1 MKKKTVVMLMTL
13 GMMTSLLGG
22 TATISA
28 AEYDDGVCNV
38 AISLA
43 EQSDY
48 YIGTMLGTAV
58 EQAFVDAGAEVQVLD
73 GANDVQNQVNQI
85 QNAITGGADIIY
97 IFPAGDGE
105 VYRDVLE
112 AAKEAGIKTL
122 MSNNFPGEGY
132 ATSYVGSDEF
142 QVGVMMAQLV
152 SDWVEEH
159 YPDAGPQEV
168 GALILEAS
176 SNQNMIK
183 RCLGMRM
190 IGEKYL
196 RKADMAS
203 IYFVKEDGDPVTY
216 LDAEGNEVEVDEP
229 TGGLILDEEG
239 HAQLNPYYNEKVKII
254 EYSDRN
260 STGYDSTVAQNAIEN
275 AVTMGE
281 TNMRIVMS
289 YGDTGASIQVK
300 MKELCEDGRIDA
312 DVSEV
317 ATFCSD
323 LTDTNKD
330 LILSSVTNDSLLRG
344 VMTSGDIIA
353 TLCTRA
359 QAMVKG
365 EEVEAYSMEAL
376 SNVRPNEDGSD
387 VVEIYYTECPQ
398 LPETDLFFAE

>member
-1 MKKKTVVMLMTL
+1 MRKKALAMFMAL
-13 GMMTSLLGG
+13 GMVASVWGG
-22 TATISA
+22 AASVSA

-38 AISLA
+38 ALSLA
-43 EQSDY
+43 DQSDY
-48 YIGTMLGTAV
+48 FIGTMVGTAI
-58 EQAFVDAGAEVQVLD
+58 EKAFKDAGAEVQILD

-105 VYRDVLE
+105 VYCDVLT
-112 AAKEAGIKTL
+112 AARDAGVKTL

-132 ATSYVGSDEF
+132 ADAYVGADEF

-152 SDWVEEH
+152 SDWVNEK
-159 YPDAGPQEV
+159 YPDAGEGEV

-203 IYFVKEDGDPVTY
+203 IYFVKEEGDPVTY
-216 LDAEGNEVEVDEP
+216 IDEDGNEVEVEEP
-229 TGGLILDEEG
+229 TGGLLLDEDG

-254 EYSDRN
+254 EYSNRN
-260 STGYDSTVAQNAIEN
+260 STGYDSTEAQNAIEN

-281 TNMRIVMS
+281 TSMRVVMS
-289 YGDTGASIQVK
+289 YGDTGAAIQEK

-312 DVSEV
+312 EVSEV
-317 ATFCSD
+317 AAFCSD
-323 LTDTNKD
+323 LTDTNKE
-330 LILSSVTNDSLLRG
+330 LIEKSVADESVLRG
-344 VMTSGDIIA
+344 VMTSGNIIA
-353 TLCTRA
+353 TLSDRA
-359 QAMVKG
+359 AAMVKG
-365 EEVEAYSMEAL
+365 EEVEAVYMEPL
-376 SNVRPNEDGSD
+376 SNVRAGEDGI
-387 VVEIYYTECPQ
+387 VETVYTDCPQ
-398 LPETDLFFAE
+398 LPETEMFFAE